1 MAFNTVTNLD
11 FEDIKQSL
19 KEYLRASE
27 LFNDYNFD
35 NYLVTVIETPKK
47 MGFL

>member
-27 LFNDYNFD
+27 TFSDYNFEGSVLSQLID
-35 NYLVTVIETPKK
+35 L
-47 MGFL
+47 LS